1 MIGLIEGPV
10 DDLTAQK
17 TSEKFVHLSIWWHEG
32 MDASMINRL
41 IREMSQLVDEVVTDW
56 LNRVYDWMKE
66 WLVGLVDG

>member
-1 MIGLIEGPV
+1 MVEYMNGVTNGSVRGE
-10 DDLTAQK
+10 K
-17 TSEKFVHLSIWWHEG
+17 SERFVHLSIWWHEG

-66 WLVGLVDG
+66 WLVGLVDR